1 MKKLFWKIIIILWLI
16 GINLSIIFAIT
27 IQVPTPS
34 GQEDIIIT
42 WTTQVESDEST
53 IFDVIQII
61 NDYLWFTVAGVAMVV
76 LVYAGLKLIWA
87 QWDKEAVSAANK
99 MIVSAMIAI
108 FVAILSYAIIKLVVN
123 LF

>member
-1 MKKLFWKIIIILWLI
+1 MKKLLGKTIIILWLM
-16 GINLSIIFAIT
+16 GINLSTIFAIT

-42 WTTQVESDEST
+42 WPTQVESNEST
-53 IFDVIQII
+53 IFDVIQIV
-61 NDYLWFTVAGVAMVV
+61 NDYLWFAVAGIAMVV
-76 LVYAGLKLIWA
+76 LVYGGIKLITA
-87 QWDKEAVSAANK
+87 GGNKEVVSTANK